1 MRWFGLTILCI
12 ATIFAGGACGSD
24 PEQKDTSQQS
34 PKVEEAAK
42 EREQGSDDNASADCQ
57 LDRAETDL
65 GEVGAE
71 QLVNEW
77 YAQEMQPR
85 LEEDFASALEEAK
98 DLSTFLAE
106 RGYVC

>member
-1 MRWFGLTILCI
+1 MRWFGFTMLCV
-12 ATIFAGGACGSD
+12 AAIFAGGACGSE
-24 PEQKDTSQQS
+24 PEQKDTSPQS

-42 EREQGSDDNASADCQ
+42 EREQGSDDAASADCQ
-57 LDRAETDL
+57 LDRVETDL
-65 GEVGAE
+65 GEAGAE

-85 LEEDFASALEEAK
+85 LEEDFASALEEAQ
-98 DLSTFLAE
+98 DLPTFLAE

>member
-1 MRWFGLTILCI
+1 VRWFGLTMLYV
-12 ATIFAGGACGSD
+12 ATVFAGGACGSD
-24 PEQKDTSQQS
+24 PEQKDTSEQS

-42 EREQGSDDNASADCQ
+42 EREQGADDNASADCQ
-57 LDRAETDL
+57 LGRAEADL

-77 YAQEMQPR
+77 YAQEMQPH

>member
-1 MRWFGLTILCI
+1 VAAIPSKRTH
-12 ATIFAGGACGSD
+12 
-24 PEQKDTSQQS
+24 PNS
-34 PKVEEAAK
+34 PPRLK
-42 EREQGSDDNASADCQ
+42 ERPRREQGSDDAASADCQ
-57 LDRAETDL
+57 LDRAEADL
-65 GEVGAE
+65 GEVGVE

>member
-1 MRWFGLTILCI
+1 MLCV
-12 ATIFAGGACGSD
+12 ATVFAGGACGSD
-24 PEQKDTSQQS
+24 PEQKDTSEQS

-42 EREQGSDDNASADCQ
+42 EREQGADDNASADCQ
-57 LDRAETDL
+57 LCRAEADL

-77 YAQEMQPR
+77 YAQEMQPH

-98 DLSTFLAE
+98 DLSTFHAE